1 MSASSGACA
10 SEAGSPAVSRFK
22 PGVVAETAWYYDRNA
37 ELGRTAAVKR
47 CVRADGTAGVAVVA
61 RGLMV
66 VFTAA
71 EAVAVADGLVD
82 AVEAIEEM
90 ENEG

>member
-1 MSASSGACA
+1 M
-10 SEAGSPAVSRFK
+10 SRFK
-22 PGVVAETAWYYDRNA
+22 PGIVAETAWHHDRNA

-47 CVRADGTAGVAVVA
+47 CVRADGSAGVAVVA

-90 ENEG
+90 ENER